1 MQELPILTDVARK
14 ILHCCAY
21 DLNDMRKFDSE
32 LRPDMIYAY
41 FVGNVPNPL
50 SKVEI
55 DDCILYLEET
65 ELLRDVERNSHGRIH
80 SFRLSHKGFYY
91 FDLEKMLKRQHLVE
105 VLCNS
110 FLLPVIVSIIT
121 TILTLLVSA

>member
-1 MQELPILTDVARK
+1 MQELPILTNVARK

-32 LRPDMIYAY
+32 LYPHMIYSY
-41 FVGNVPNPL
+41 FVGNVHNPL

-55 DDCILYLEET
+55 DDCILYLEEIG
-65 ELLRDVERNSHGRIH
+65 LLRDVERNSYGKIH

-91 FDLEKMLKRQHLVE
+91 FDLEKMLEKQHIIEL
-105 VLCNS
+105 LCNS
-110 FLLPVIVSIIT
+110 FLLPVVVSIIT
-121 TILTLLVSA
+121 TILTLLISA